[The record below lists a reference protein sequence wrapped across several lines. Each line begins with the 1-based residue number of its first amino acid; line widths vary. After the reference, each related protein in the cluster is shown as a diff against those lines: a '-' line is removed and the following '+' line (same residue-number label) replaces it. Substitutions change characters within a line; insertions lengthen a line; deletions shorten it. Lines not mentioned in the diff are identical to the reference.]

1 MAADMPVAHR
11 AHPTGVT
18 GGQDVRLPDMS
29 FAVPISPQLDEAPGT
44 LSSVVVGPDADAAA
58 IHHDALR
65 SVAVRAPSEG
75 ANGSR
80 GLATGLCLL
89 DLCAVLASFVALDA
103 IFTRSATAAGRLAPG
118 LLAAVAT
125 LGAMRLFGLYRSRN
139 CATPASHLWRLCAS
153 GVLGGA
159 VLVASQSPTSPPWR
173 LAAVSTTSAVAAS
186 GIGRWWYR
194 RVLRAR
200 RARGRHLRS
209 VLLIGSNDDAAALR
223 TTLRSEPE
231 LGYSV
236 AGVVAG
242 PVIDPALTDLPV
254 GFGIEDIP
262 RLAAITRSSGIVIVP
277 YGLSSAE
284 VERAVNVGADA
295 GLHVQIWPG
304 LRGIGDGRLRSVPVS
319 GEPFFYVEPRSA
331 ARWQLVT
338 KRVIDVVGATVA
350 LLCAAPVLAVCAVV
364 VKLCDRGPVFYRGER
379 VGMHGKAIYPP
390 KLRTM
395 VTADLAPSSTLNL
408 VNQRTDG
415 PLFKSSA
422 DPRVTRVGR
431 FLRATSLDELPQ
443 LWTVL
448 MGTMSLVGPRPALP
462 DEVAAFDRD
471 FLRRHSVR
479 PGMTGLW
486 QVEARDNPSFNAYR
500 RLDLRYVDNWSLR
513 LDLSI
518 LASTVPAVVGQAWRA
533 LRDGRHAGR

>member
-1 MAADMPVAHR
+1 MAAELPVTHR
-11 AHPTGVT
+11 THSMAGAR
-18 GGQDVRLPDMS
+18 DVHLPDVS
-29 FAVPISPQLDEAPGT
+29 FAVPISPQLDEPTAS
-44 LSSVVVGPDADAAA
+44 LSSVVAGPEVDAATM
-58 IHHDALR
+58 HRDAALHP
-65 SVAVRAPSEG
+65 VAVRTPSIEG
-75 ANGSR
+75 AAGSR
-80 GLATGLCLL
+80 ALATGLSLI

-103 IFTRSATAAGRLAPG
+103 VYSRTATVAGRLAPG
-118 LLAAVAT
+118 LLAAAAT
-125 LGAMRLFGLYRSRN
+125 LGVMRLLGLYRSRY
-139 CATPASHLWRLCAS
+139 CATPASHLWRLCAA
-153 GVLGGA
+153 GVVGGA

-173 LAAVSTTSAVAAS
+173 IAAVSTTSAVAVS

-200 RARGRHLRS
+200 RARGQHLRS

-223 TTLRSEPE
+223 TTLRAEPE
-231 LGYSV
+231 LGYTV

-242 PVIDPALTDLPV
+242 PVIDPALTDLPM
-254 GFGIEDIP
+254 GYGAGDIP

-277 YGLSSAE
+277 YGLSSTE
-284 VERAVNVGADA
+284 VERAVSVAADA

-319 GEPFFYVEPRSA
+319 GEPFFYVEPRTS
-331 ARWQLVT
+331 ARWQLFA
-338 KRVIDVVGATVA
+338 KRAIDVVGATVA
-350 LLCAAPVLAVCAVV
+350 LLCAAPVLALCAVV

-395 VTADLAPSSTLNL
+395 VTDRAPSSGLGL
-408 VNQRTDG
+408 VNERTDG
-415 PLFKSSA
+415 PLFKSSS
-422 DPRVTRVGR
+422 DPRVTRVGS

-462 DEVAAFDRD
+462 EEVAAFDRD

-486 QVEARDNPSFNAYR
+486 QVEARDNPSFHAYR

-513 LDLSI
+513 LDLLI
-518 LASTVPAVVGQAWRA
+518 LVSTVPAVLGQAWHA
-533 LRDGRHAGR
+533 LRDRRHAHP